1 MIIIKGADQ
10 LRINQHLAWKPALF
24 FNSKTQIFA
33 CRQHLGSD
41 MDPLFFFFDSEV
53 IFHVLFLL
61 GTEEFTIYNIIN
73 NVCDLR
79 TPLFFIS
86 ETQYFTCSQHLG
98 SDIEPS
104 KDFLIQR

>member
-1 MIIIKGADQ
+1 METGIHAIHAIKGADQ

-53 IFHVLFLL
+53 IFHVLFPLGHEESTIFNQIRNQSTPFQKIFSLL
-61 GTEEFTIYNIIN
+61 NQII
-73 NVCDLR
+73 
-79 TPLFFIS
+79 
-86 ETQYFTCSQHLG
+86 
-98 SDIEPS
+98 
-104 KDFLIQR
+104 FLWFHI